1 MCLGVDDCTC
11 ARWGRLMGL
20 LAEGKSG
27 LSSRRRWP
35 GKDDPKRALGLLL
48 GLFTELF
55 TVSLK
60 GNEAA
65 SDLSA

>member
-1 MCLGVDDCTC
+1 
-11 ARWGRLMGL
+11 MGL